1 MADSDRPA
9 GGHERDLTRR
19 TLIGGAAAGAAGA
32 ALPGVAEAKRRKP
45 RDEHRRKR
53 TRRADVIVV
62 GAGLAG
68 LAAAS
73 AVMAAGRSV
82 VLLEARRRVGGRTLN
97 ATLPG
102 GDAIEIGGQWIGPTQ
117 DRMIALGKEL
127 GVATYKTYNSGNNL
141 YYRNGSLTPFSSSGP
156 LGPIPPDPTGAV
168 EAEKA
173 IVDMNDQAL
182 RVPREKP
189 WEAPGAADL
198 DGQTF
203 ETYKKAQAQ
212 TDNGRFLLDVGIEAV
227 FATEPRDLSLLWVL
241 FYIASAGNESTPGTF
256 ERLINTAGGAQESR
270 FVGGSQ
276 LISIEMAK
284 RLGKRVVLGSPV
296 RKIAQ
301 TSRGATVQSDKL
313 IVKGKRVIVAMA
325 PALTAGIYYEPDLP
339 SARAQLTQ
347 RWPQGS
353 VIKCE
358 AVYDRP
364 FWRDDGYTGQVV
376 SDASPVRITFDNTP
390 PDGSPGVMLGFI
402 EGEAARTYMQK
413 SAGERR
419 QAVLNNFATY
429 FGERAR
435 NPIAFIEKDWQ
446 AESWT
451 RGCYG
456 GNPGPGVLLDYGP
469 ALREPVGRIHWA
481 GTETAT
487 IWAGYMDGA
496 VRSGERAAAE
506 ALARL

>member
-1 MADSDRPA
+1 LA
-9 GGHERDLTRR
+9 GNGERNLTRR

-32 ALPGVAEAKRRKP
+32 ALPGVAQAKHRKK
-45 RDEHRRKR
+45 HKRKR
-53 TRRADVIVV
+53 TRSADVIVV

-68 LAAAS
+68 LAAA
-73 AVMAAGRSV
+73 RSV
-82 VLLEARRRVGGRTLN
+82 VAAGHSAIVIEARKRVGGRTLN

-102 GDAIEIGGQWIGPTQ
+102 GKPIEVGGQWIGPTQ

-127 GVATYKTYNSGNNL
+127 GVATYKTYNTGNNL
-141 YYRNGSLTPFSSSGP
+141 YYRSGSLTPYSSSGP
-156 LGPIPPDPTGAV
+156 LGPIPPDPTGAA

-173 IVDMNDQAL
+173 IVDLDGKANT
-182 RVPREKP
+182 VPRDRP
-189 WEAPGAADL
+189 WEAASAGDWDA
-198 DGQTF
+198 QTF
-203 ETYKKAQAQ
+203 ETYKRGQAQ
-212 TDNGRFLLDVGIEAV
+212 TAGGRFLLDVGIEAV
-227 FATEPRDLSLLWVL
+227 FAAEPRDLSLLWVV
-241 FYIASAGNESTPGTF
+241 FYIASAGNETTPGTF

-276 LISIEMAK
+276 LISIGMAK
-284 RLGKRVVLGSPV
+284 ALGKRVVLGSPV

-301 TSRGATVQSDKL
+301 TSKGVRVESDKL
-313 IVKGKRVIVAMA
+313 TVTGKRAIVAMA

-339 SARAQLTQ
+339 SLRTQLTQ

-364 FWRDDGYTGQVV
+364 FWRDSGYTGQVV

-390 PDGSPGVMLGFI
+390 QDGTPGVMLGFI
-402 EGEAARTYMQK
+402 EGEAARIYMQK

-429 FGERAR
+429 FGEKAR
-435 NPIAFIEKDWQ
+435 SPIAFVEKDWQ

-456 GNPGPGVLLDYGP
+456 GNPGPGVLLNYGP
-469 ALREPVGRIHWA
+469 ALRDPVGRIHWA

-506 ALARL
+506 AVARL